1 VNVELLKQVGLLVID
16 FNSKSNNLKEP
27 FYFMEIYTFDSIFI
41 KSLESNNLFEYNFQ
55 DREAYWIARSEEAV
69 K

>member
-1 VNVELLKQVGLLVID
+1 MNVELLKQVGLLVID